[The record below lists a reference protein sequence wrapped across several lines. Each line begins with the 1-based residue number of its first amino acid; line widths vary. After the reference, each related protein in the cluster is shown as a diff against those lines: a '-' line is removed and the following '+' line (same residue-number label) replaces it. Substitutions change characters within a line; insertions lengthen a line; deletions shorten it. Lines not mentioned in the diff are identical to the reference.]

1 MDITAFN
8 YIGTSID
15 NITNAFVID
24 GVSGLISGIS
34 PLIITAVTLYI
45 MFKGYMMI
53 FGKTDDLARDA
64 IITGVQIITIT
75 LLTLNVGNYTHYI
88 IGGINAF
95 AGGLSNTI
103 GGNESGGNIYQ
114 ALDALLTQAVDEA
127 AYCLEKI
134 GMFNGWT
141 WFFVA
146 IVILIVVIILTVL
159 SAIII
164 IGSKFLL
171 SVLFVLGP
179 LFITLAIF
187 PITRKFF
194 DSWVGKV
201 VEHMLVQIFGVA
213 IIVMALRT
221 SSHFIGQNSITADN
235 INPMAV
241 LTQIVVV
248 TGILAWVVKQVP
260 NLSGSL
266 SGGFAS
272 GVLTFKD
279 AANPINKLLNG
290 KKGGDKPNSPKN
302 ASWGEQQANQVRGGT
317 GNSQGTPQQ
326 TKSSQAIHD
335 KIASHN
341 RQ

>member
-1 MDITAFN
+1 MNITAFN
-8 YIGTSID
+8 FIGTTID

-34 PLIITAVTLYI
+34 PLIVTAVTLYI
-45 MFKGYMMI
+45 MFKGYMMM
-53 FGKTDDLARDA
+53 FGNTEDLARDG
-64 IITGVQIITIT
+64 IITGIQIITIT

-95 AGGLSNTI
+95 AGGLSNAI
-103 GGNESGGNIYQ
+103 GGNESGDNIYQ
-114 ALDALLTQAVDEA
+114 ALDSLLTQGVDEA
-127 AYCLEKI
+127 VYCFEKI
-134 GMFNGWT
+134 GMFNGWV

-146 IVILIVVIILTVL
+146 IVILIVVMALTVL

-171 SVLFVLGP
+171 SVLFVIGP

-221 SSHFIGQNSITADN
+221 TSHFIGQNSISADN

-241 LTQIVVV
+241 MTQIAVV
-248 TGILAWVVKQVP
+248 TSILAWVVRQVP

-266 SGGFAS
+266 AGGFAS

-279 AANPINKLLNG
+279 AATPINKLLNG
-290 KKGGDKPNSPKN
+290 KKEGNKSNSPKK
-302 ASWGEQQANQVRGGT
+302 ASWDEQQANQVRGG
-317 GNSQGTPQQ
+317 GANSTPQQ

>member
-15 NITNAFVID
+15 NVTNKFVID

-34 PLIITAVTLYI
+34 PLIVTAVTLYI

-64 IITGVQIITIT
+64 IITGLQIITIT
-75 LLTLNVGNYTHYI
+75 LLTLNIGNYTHYI
-88 IGGINAF
+88 IGGVNAF
-95 AGGLSNTI
+95 AGGLSNAI
-103 GGNESGGNIYQ
+103 GGDGGGGSIYQ
-114 ALDALLTQAVDEA
+114 TLDALLTQAVDEA
-127 AYCLEKI
+127 AYCLEKV
-134 GMFNGWT
+134 GMFNGWI
-141 WFFVA
+141 WFFVGV
-146 IVILIVVIILTVL
+146 VILIVVGVITVI

-171 SVLFVLGP
+171 SILFVIGP
-179 LFITLAIF
+179 LFITFAIF

-221 SSHFIGQNSITADN
+221 ISHFIGQNSITVDN
-235 INPMAV
+235 INPVAV
-241 LTQIVVV
+241 MTQIAVVAS
-248 TGILAWVVKQVP
+248 ILAWVVKQIP

-279 AANPINKLLNG
+279 VVSPLAKTLNG
-290 KKGGDKPNSPKN
+290 KQGKNTPSSPKN
-302 ASWGEQQANQVRGGT
+302 ASWTEQQANQVKGG
-317 GNSQGTPQQ
+317 GAQHAPQQ